1 MPSLLQR
8 YGVGSKGE
16 EKMELSDVALTH
28 NGKFHADDVFAA
40 ALLSIVQPGITIRRV
55 SSIPENFNGLVFDIG
70 RGRFDHH
77 QKDAEIRENG
87 IPYAAFGLLWREFG
101 ESVFLADCGPE
112 DAVKEAAV
120 FDEKFVQP
128 LDEDDNTGC
137 GNQLA
142 GIIGAF
148 NPSWDSNADADAC
161 FTEAVSFAGMIL
173 HKKFESVF
181 GQQRAKS
188 FVTEALAS
196 AERNIV
202 TLARFAPWKSVLIP
216 SSAEFVVYPSQRG
229 GYNAQAVPKSPDGEE
244 VKRPFP
250 HEWAGKENEE
260 LQTASGLKAL
270 RFCHKGR
277 FLIAAETLE
286 GAKEACRLAGQS
298 IPEKQ
303 ERGSSICESV

>member
-1 MPSLLQR
+1 
-8 YGVGSKGE
+8 
-16 EKMELSDVALTH
+16 MELSDVALTH

-40 ALLSIVQPGITIRRV
+40 SLLSIVRPGITIRRV
-55 SSIPENFNGLVFDIG
+55 SSVPENFDGLVFDIG

-101 ESVFLADCGPE
+101 QSIFLKDCGPE
-112 DAVKEAAV
+112 DAAKEAAI
-120 FDEKFVQP
+120 FDEKFIQP

-142 GIIGAF
+142 GIISAF
-148 NPSWDSNADADAC
+148 NPSWDSGADADTC
-161 FTEAVSFAGMIL
+161 FTEAVSFAGVIL

-181 GQQRAKS
+181 GQQRAKA
-188 FVTEALAS
+188 FVAEALAS
-196 AERNIV
+196 AAENSIV
-202 TLARFAPWKSVLIP
+202 TLTRFAPWKSALIP
-216 SSAEFVVYPSQRG
+216 SSAEFVIYPSQRG
-229 GYNAQAVPKSPDGEE
+229 GYNAQAVPKSPDGED
-244 VKRPFP
+244 VKCPFP
-250 HEWAGKENEE
+250 QEWAGKENEE

-286 GAKEACRLAGQS
+286 GAREACRLAGQS
-298 IPEKQ
+298 ISGKQ